1 MTPKKKKSGPK
12 IWMVS
17 ESKIQSKTL
26 RGTEK
31 EIEDWMPRRSP
42 RAEACGL

>member
-1 MTPKKKKSGPK
+1 MTPKKKCRAKST
-12 IWMVS
+12 MVS

-31 EIEDWMPRRSP
+31 EVEDWVPGSSP
-42 RAEACGL
+42 QAEAGG